1 MKPFNLLKRTF
12 STILVVLTIYCV
24 NGLCGLTLPFSHCQ
38 AASMANTIMMVQSD
52 ATETEATIVAP
63 LCKQASDNIVSCRA
77 SSNHSC
83 CHKDS
88 SNVKSEAAA
97 KSDLKVSLLTKSQLA
112 KLATLASVTDIK
124 STSIVASS
132 TLSIGKITA
141 QSCKLA
147 CTKSCCYPLK
157 TLQLFN
163 NSQTIQ
169 IPENGLSPL
178 NSLGLLLPNRP
189 SHNYYAISQVSYL
202 DNRATTYLKCCV
214 FLI

>member
-1 MKPFNLLKRTF
+1 MKPLNLLKRTF

-38 AASMANTIMMVQSD
+38 AATIANTIMVVQSD
-52 ATETEATIVAP
+52 VTEATIAAP
-63 LCKQASDNIVSCRA
+63 FCKQASNNIASCCA
-77 SSNHSC
+77 SSHTC

-88 SNVKSEAAA
+88 SKINSEATA
-97 KSDLKVSLLTKSQLA
+97 KASLKVSLLTKSQLA
-112 KLATLASVTDIK
+112 KLATLASITNIN
-124 STSIVASS
+124 SASIVASKA
-132 TLSIGKITA
+132 LSINKIAA

-147 CTKSCCYPLK
+147 CGNSCCYPLK